1 MSKTTRSL
9 QQKEEPIGVMTKE
22 RLRHYTYLI
31 KEIEA
36 QKERLAQIK
45 ASLLHPKPSIGDG
58 MPRSNYAADRMAT
71 AIANMIALEE
81 AIMENII
88 KAQKEAMAI
97 EKAIQTLEAPID
109 RELMRL
115 KYLDGLTW
123 EEVAERLGR
132 SRQWVTVLHGRILQK
147 LKNTCL

>member
-1 MSKTTRSL
+1 MSEPARSL
-9 QQKEEPIGVMTKE
+9 QEQPQAKGMTKE

-36 QKERLAQIK
+36 QKERLAQME
-45 ASLLHPKPSIGDG
+45 ASLLHPQQTIGDG
-58 MPRSNYAADRMAT
+58 MPRSNFAVDRMAT
-71 AIANMIALEE
+71 AIANKIALEE
-81 AIMENII
+81 MIMENII
-88 KAQKEAMAI
+88 KAQEEATAI
-97 EKAIQTLEAPID
+97 ERAIQTLEAPID

-123 EEVAERLGR
+123 EEVAEQLCK

-147 LKNTCL
+147 LNQ

>member
-1 MSKTTRSL
+1 MSKKARSL

-22 RLRHYTYLI
+22 RLRQYVYLI

-36 QKERLAQIK
+36 QKERLAQIE

-58 MPRSNYAADRMAT
+58 MPHSNYAVDRMAI
-71 AIANMIALEE
+71 AIANKIELEE
-81 AIMENII
+81 LII
-88 KAQKEAMAI
+88 KNIKKAQQEAAAI
-97 EKAIQTLEAPID
+97 ERAIQTLNNPID

-123 EEVAERLGR
+123 EEVAEKLCR